1 MGLSPS
7 AARLTQKAAP
17 TGLLLPRRERL
28 VQWPDS
34 CPCRPAARSGRMPS
48 RSLPSDV
55 GCHWLRQ
62 CFWQWKGTGRASGT
76 QRRSWTLAMLLD
88 NSLAK
93 PPPQAFLR
101 CVCVRRPS
109 VGEIKGRRGPPR
121 TGKTRPLL
129 TNTARGIAGEN
140 NVANAFAVNRLCR
153 AELVVF
159 SRVKQPAPAG
169 LSGLSAVEK
178 RPPDRFYSPEWV

>member
-1 MGLSPS
+1 
-7 AARLTQKAAP
+7 
-17 TGLLLPRRERL
+17 
-28 VQWPDS
+28 
-34 CPCRPAARSGRMPS
+34 
-48 RSLPSDV
+48 
-55 GCHWLRQ
+55 
-62 CFWQWKGTGRASGT
+62 
-76 QRRSWTLAMLLD
+76 
-88 NSLAK
+88 
-93 PPPQAFLR
+93 
-101 CVCVRRPS
+101 
-109 VGEIKGRRGPPR
+109 
-121 TGKTRPLL
+121 LL